1 MTAERNRR
9 AFLDMLAFSEGTGN
23 SPTTRDRGYDQ
34 IVGRTRFASYTDHPR
49 VRVWLPKLK
58 VFSTAAGRYQLLAR
72 FFDAYRAQLKLTGF
86 GPDVQDA
93 IALQQ
98 IRERRA
104 LPDIDAGRLD
114 VAVAKCRNI
123 WASLP
128 GAGYGQYEHSFASL
142 ETEFIRVGGETDDLP
157 TVKPL
162 DVLQVAFLDAGGVL
176 A

>member
-1 MTAERNRR
+1 MTTQRNRR
-9 AFLDMLAFSEGTGN
+9 AFLNMLAFSEGTAN

-49 VRVWLPKLK
+49 VRVWLPKLN
-58 VFSTAAGRYQLLAR
+58 VYSTAAGRYQLLSR
-72 FFDAYRAQLKLTGF
+72 YFDAYSKQLALTGF
-86 GPDVQDA
+86 SPEVQDA

-98 IRERRA
+98 IKERGA

-142 ETEFIRVGGETDDLP
+142 QTEFIRVGGL
-157 TVKPL
+157 
-162 DVLQVAFLDAGGVL
+162 L